1 MQFKWQRT
9 EKGLFSNLG
18 GETVILN
25 LATNEYY
32 SLDEISTFI
41 WEKLES
47 TPTTDEVVEHVM
59 NEYEVSKEQ
68 CEQDVTLLFSEL
80 VAIELIERVEQN

>member
-1 MQFKWQRT
+1 MHFKWQRT
-9 EKGLFSNLG
+9 ENGLFTNLG

-32 SLDEISTFI
+32 SLNEVSTFI

-47 TPTTDEVVEHVM
+47 TPTKEEVVEHVM
-59 NEYEVSKEQ
+59 NEYEVSKDQ
-68 CEQDVTLLFSEL
+68 CEKDITLLIDEL
-80 VAIELIERVEQN
+80 VSIDLIERVD

>member
-9 EKGLFSNLG
+9 ENGLFSNLG

-32 SLDEISTFI
+32 SLDEIATFI

-47 TPTTDEVVEHVM
+47 SPTKNEVVEHVM
-59 NEYEVSKEQ
+59 NEYEVSKDQ
-68 CEQDVTLLFSEL
+68 CEQDVTLLFNEL
-80 VAIELIERVEQN
+80 VSIELIERVD

>member
-9 EKGLFSNLG
+9 ENGLFSNLG

-32 SLDEISTFI
+32 SLDEIATFI
-41 WEKLES
+41 WEKLADS
-47 TPTTDEVVEHVM
+47 PTKDEVVEHVM
-59 NEYEVSKEQ
+59 NEYEVSKDQ
-68 CEQDVTLLFSEL
+68 CEQDVILLFNEL
-80 VAIELIERVEQN
+80 VSIELIERIA

>member
-1 MQFKWQRT
+1 MQPKWQRT
-9 EKGLFSNLG
+9 EKGLFTNLG

-25 LATNEYY
+25 LAKNEYY
-32 SLDEISTFI
+32 SLNEISTFI

-47 TPTTDEVVEHVM
+47 RPTTDEVVEQVM

-68 CEQDVTLLFSEL
+68 CTQDVTLLFDEL
-80 VAIELIERVEQN
+80 VSIDLIEQVD

>member
-1 MQFKWQRT
+1 MQFKWKRT
-9 EKGLFSNLG
+9 EKGLFSNIG

-47 TPTTDEVVEHVM
+47 TPTIDEVVEHVM
-59 NEYEVSKEQ
+59 NKYDVSRDQ
-68 CEQDVTLLFSEL
+68 CKQDVTLLFNEL
-80 VAIELIERVEQN
+80 VSIDLIEKVD

>member
-9 EKGLFSNLG
+9 EKGLFTNLG

-25 LATNEYY
+25 LATNDYY
-32 SLDEISTFI
+32 SLNEVSTFI

-47 TPTTDEVVEHVM
+47 KLTKDEVIEHVM
-59 NEYEVSKEQ
+59 NEYEVSKDQ
-68 CEQDVTLLFSEL
+68 CEQDITLLFSEL
-80 VAIELIERVEQN
+80 VSIELIEKVE